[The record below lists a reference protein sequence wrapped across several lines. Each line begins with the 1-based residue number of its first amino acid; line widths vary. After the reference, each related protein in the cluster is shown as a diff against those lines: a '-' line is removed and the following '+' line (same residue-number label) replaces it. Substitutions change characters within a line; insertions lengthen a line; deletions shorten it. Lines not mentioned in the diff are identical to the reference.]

1 MLNKSKLKERKGE
14 KTKHKRRQV
23 AREERDKGNVVK
35 IGYRKIQING
45 EWFNW
50 DERGETEEKI
60 LEEEE
65 KMRRRIG
72 EKRYKEKVNKKV
84 DERRKRKAEK
94 KQKGKGKSRYRK
106 STKG

>member
-1 MLNKSKLKERKGE
+1 
-14 KTKHKRRQV
+14 V

-45 EWFNW
+45 EWFIW
-50 DERGETEEKI
+50 DERGETEETF
-60 LEEEE
+60 LEEGE

-94 KQKGKGKSRYRK
+94 KHKGKGKSRYRK
-106 STKG
+106 STNGKVKG